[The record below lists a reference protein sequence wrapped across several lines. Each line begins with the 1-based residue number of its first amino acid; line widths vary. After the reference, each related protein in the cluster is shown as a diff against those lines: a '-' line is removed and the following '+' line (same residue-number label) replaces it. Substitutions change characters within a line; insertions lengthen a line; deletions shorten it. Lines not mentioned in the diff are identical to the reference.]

1 MRRCFTRRGVQ
12 NIWDIF
18 YKNEL
23 RNANCNKIVKSAQR
37 FSPDPA
43 GETRATRKK
52 LQKTIKFRFSGKRR
66 IPVHSSTWIRDTGGL
81 LRQKK
86 GDNFYM
92 KKRFEVPEEVC
103 SSPP

>member
-23 RNANCNKIVKSAQR
+23 RHANCNKIVKSAQR

-43 GETRATRKK
+43 VETRAIRKK
-52 LQKTIKFRFSGKRR
+52 LQKTIKFRFSWKRR
-66 IPVHSSTWIRDTGGL
+66 IPVHSSAWIRDTSGL

-92 KKRFEVPEEVC
+92 KKGFEVPEEVC